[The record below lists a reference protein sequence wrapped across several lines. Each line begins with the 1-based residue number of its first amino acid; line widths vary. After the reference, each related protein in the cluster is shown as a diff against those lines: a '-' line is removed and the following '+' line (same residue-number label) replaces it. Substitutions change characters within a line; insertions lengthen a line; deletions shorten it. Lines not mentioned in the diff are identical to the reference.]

1 MDNPIIDNGV
11 FNLKSFSIF
20 LLSILKKY
28 IKIFVIIIIVYIAY
42 FLIKSPV
49 YSSSISFYSN
59 YSSISNGTSIEFLQ
73 SLSGASDNDEL
84 GFSISDFIDSDRF
97 LSQLINEKYIIN
109 ENKISLVE
117 HIAIRSGNLFSIN
130 PLVFFENISLRLS
143 LAPNLSAQQKAEF
156 FSKKYIKD
164 NLSYFEDRKTHL
176 HRISFKGKNL
186 ELTEQIT
193 ENIFKSILQY
203 SNKVTNDKAT
213 EKRMF
218 IQGRLDD
225 IGKELELA
233 ENEKLNFLEK
243 NKIISSPS
251 LILQENRI
259 EKNIR
264 LYQSLFISL
273 SDQLELAKIDEK
285 DVTSPIVILDEPIM
299 SYFRVGRSLL
309 TNILIIF
316 SILASLF
323 LVFEGFKNRKDL
335 FIYNK
340 GLTI

>member
-1 MDNPIIDNGV
+1 MDNPIIDNEV

-28 IKIFVIIIIVYIAY
+28 IKIFVIIIMVYIGY
-42 FLIKSPV
+42 FFIKPPV

-59 YSSISNGTSIEFLQ
+59 YSSVSSGTSIEFLQ
-73 SLSGASDNDEL
+73 SLSGASDNEEL
-84 GFSISDFIDSDRF
+84 GFSISDYIDSDRF

-109 ENKISLVE
+109 DNNISFVE
-117 HIAIRSGNLFSIN
+117 HSASKSNYLFSIN
-130 PLVFFENISLRLS
+130 PLVFFENISLRLR
-143 LAPNLSAQQKAEF
+143 LAPNLSEQQKAEF
-156 FSKKYIKD
+156 FSKKYIAE
-164 NLSYFEDRKTHL
+164 NISYSEDRKTNL

-186 ELTEQIT
+186 GFNEQII

-203 SNKVTNDKAT
+203 SNKITNEKAT
-213 EKRMF
+213 EKRLF

-225 IGKELELA
+225 IGEKLELA
-233 ENEKLNFLEK
+233 ENDKLNFLEK

-259 EKNIR
+259 EKNIS

-285 DVTSPIVILDEPIM
+285 DITSPIVVLDEPIR
-299 SYFRVGRSLL
+299 SYYRVGSSLFK
-309 TNILIIF
+309 NILIIF
-316 SILASLF
+316 SLLMFLF
-323 LVFEGFKNRKDL
+323 SVIEGFKNRDDL
-335 FIYNK
+335 FI
-340 GLTI
+340 